1 MSSYQLYLVHVL
13 LSLLFPCPAT
23 FMFGF
28 ITGALLEAIG
38 QNMISRI

>member
-13 LSLLFPCPAT
+13 LSLLFP
-23 FMFGF
+23 FGF